1 MKGVKLLAA
10 LAVLLATGG
19 CGIRLIPETLYIS
32 VETDINPE
40 SASELGENGRI
51 SQHLIKQFH
60 ALNPGVDVHVR
71 HLPSREIRADTRFR
85 DSRGL
90 GSDLIVSDVITALQL
105 QQDGLIS
112 TVDLKDRPFAK
123 FRKPRFL
130 NSFRQGSQVF
140 AVPVLAQPQVACYD
154 RRRLAEPPRTVEELL
169 ALSAKGLRVG
179 LPLKVGEL
187 FWTTTPQGAGD
198 AVVQLLNQSPAGKA
212 ATLSAIERTALK
224 RWITWVYDSSLQKN
238 VSFSDDP
245 LDLVRQLQQG
255 ERDWIS
261 CSSLWIDG
269 LRQKLGQNLGVS
281 VLPGGPD
288 TPAEPISRLLVW
300 SFGRHSSGRQR
311 QAAERFVAFSLNQVN
326 QKQLMLT
333 VPGNL
338 PVNPDVLIPTRSS
351 ALLRTLTFSLDHSL
365 MLDFR
370 DPDAA
375 MARGSQLE
383 SMLKNVVQ
391 GEVRPP
397 EALARLLAPAP

>member
-1 MKGVKLLAA
+1 MQLLAA
-10 LAVLLATGG
+10 MAVLLATGG
-19 CGIRLIPETLYIS
+19 CGSRLAPDTLYIS
-32 VETDINPE
+32 IETDINSE
-40 SASELGENGRI
+40 SLKELSEIGRI
-51 SQHLIKQFH
+51 SRPLVSQFR

-71 HLPSREIRADTRFR
+71 HLPMGEVMADTRFR

-90 GSDLIVSDVITALQL
+90 GPDLIVSNVITALQL

-112 TVDLKDRPFAK
+112 TVALKDLSLSRSQPPRFVNN
-123 FRKPRFL
+123 FRK
-130 NSFRQGSQVF
+130 GSQVF

-154 RRRLAEPPRTVEELL
+154 RRRLAEPPGTVKELL

-179 LPLKVGEL
+179 LPLRVSEL

-212 ATLSAIERTALK
+212 ATLSAIERRALK

-261 CSSLWIDG
+261 CSSLWIDD

-288 TPAEPISRLLVW
+288 APAEPISRLLVW
-300 SFGRHSSGRQR
+300 SFGRHSSWRQR

-326 QKQLMLT
+326 QKQLMHT
-333 VPGNL
+333 APGNL

-391 GEVRPP
+391 GEVLPP